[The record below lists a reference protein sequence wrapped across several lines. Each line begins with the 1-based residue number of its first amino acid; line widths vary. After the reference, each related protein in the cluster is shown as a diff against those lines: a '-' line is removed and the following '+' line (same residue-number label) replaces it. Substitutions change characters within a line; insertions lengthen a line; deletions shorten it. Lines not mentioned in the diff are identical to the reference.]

1 MADTPV
7 KNSSNR
13 RLSSRLQLR
22 APASIK
28 ISPVTDWNVAI
39 PLLSPLDG
47 SPTSPTYRTAEIK
60 PKKEESRRDNNNS
73 RQIKEQE
80 KAAPVVYKKW
90 QHPAAPFC
98 YDSPPMRPFLL
109 TAVSDRS

>member
-1 MADTPV
+1 MSDTSA
-7 KNSSNR
+7 KHSGNR
-13 RLSSRLQLR
+13 RLSNRLQKR

-28 ISPVTDWNVAI
+28 ISPAPEWNVAI

-47 SPTSPTYRTAEIK
+47 SPPSLPIRTSEMK
-60 PKKEESRRDNNNS
+60 DSKNNGRKIN
-73 RQIKEQE
+73 EPE
-80 KAAPVVYKKW
+80 KSPAPVVYKKW

-98 YDSPPMRPFLL
+98 YNESAPILPFMFC